1 MNEQPI
7 LDKTPDII
15 IPPQKA
21 QKKSELNN
29 QYLLTKFPFDPTK
42 QSPPNNFLLKL
53 AKRLNHHGLD
63 NLELVDA

>member
-7 LDKTPDII
+7 LDKTPDIL
-15 IPPQKA
+15 IPTQKSP
-21 QKKSELNN
+21 KNELNY

-53 AKRLNHHGLD
+53 NERLNRYGLD
-63 NLELVDA
+63 NFELIDA